1 MQIDVEERTVLTK
14 GGRATAVYDAKDDA
28 RDGRLKSGVGPL
40 GKKT

>member
-1 MQIDVEERTVLTK
+1 MLTD

-40 GKKT
+40 GKKP